1 MLTVANCGWGFGN
14 TMKQPCNI
22 WVCQRN
28 SLRHTFQQDVQVN
41 TTIPCKFEQVVLSM
55 HCKKSEDITEHS
67 TFYVAKSCILNNT
80 VTFLFHL
87 LSTKSILGDVS
98 MTWSHPSSSLS
109 SMFHPRRWSWNALWK
124 RWLLGDC
131 GRLVVVSFS
140 PKKTK
145 DLYYYIVQVVV
156 SNIFLIFTPIW
167 GRFPFWLIFF
177 QMGWNHQL
185 AYYIMIL
192 IFIIYHNIIPY
203 LSL

>member
-1 MLTVANCGWGFGN
+1 
-14 TMKQPCNI
+14 MKQPCNI
-22 WVCQRN
+22 LVCQRN

-55 HCKKSEDITEHS
+55 HCKKSEDISEHS

-80 VTFLFHL
+80 VTCLFHL
-87 LSTKSILGDVS
+87 LLTKLILGDAS
-98 MTWSHPSSSLS
+98 MTWSHPSSSIC
-109 SMFHPRRWSWNALWK
+109 SMFHPRRWSWSALWK

-131 GRLVVVSFS
+131 GRLVVVSFPTP

-145 DLYYYIVQVVV
+145 DLLYYYIIIIIILSRWWFQ
-156 SNIFLIFTPIW
+156 IFFIFTPIL
-167 GRFPFWLIFF
+167 GKIPILTNIF
-177 QMGWNHQL
+177 QMGCNHQL

-192 IFIIYHNIIPY
+192 IFTIYYNIIPY